1 MYGRE
6 RRQSSELD
14 TKALREGLTAAQ
26 LNPLETLEHLGW
38 TLRFVRKPMF
48 RDPLPVLFHRDA
60 TRYVVREA
68 DCTLDETPDLVNRE
82 IGGTSSRERV
92 WPYVLISV
100 VAVSLYNKQPT
111 KN

>member
-26 LNPLETLEHLGW
+26 LNALETLEHFGW

-48 RDPLPVLFHRDA
+48 RDPIPVLFPRDGK
-60 TRYVVREA
+60 RYVVLEA
-68 DCTLDETPDLVNRE
+68 DGTLAETPARVIRASPHAD
-82 IGGTSSRERV
+82 IGRHPRAPLAPPAT
-92 WPYVLISV
+92 
-100 VAVSLYNKQPT
+100 
-111 KN
+111 